1 MTNGETY
8 YVRARASYVN
18 ADGVTTFT
26 EYSEPVSFIYD
37 SALGVNGVVAESLEA
52 KVVGGAMPYVVIRS
66 DVPANVEV
74 RAYSLLGVDE
84 GELFSG
90 ETTYEEIPLDGLAK
104 GVHLIT
110 VTANGETRTLKVVK

>member
-37 SALGVNGVVAESLEA
+37 SALGVNGVVAENLEA
-52 KVVGGAMPYVVIRS
+52 KVVGGTMPYVVIS
-66 DVPANVEV
+66 SGAPVNSSSSLNVMDMCAV
-74 RAYSLLGVDE
+74 LGE
-84 GELFSG
+84 
-90 ETTYEEIPLDGLAK
+90 
-104 GVHLIT
+104 
-110 VTANGETRTLKVVK
+110 